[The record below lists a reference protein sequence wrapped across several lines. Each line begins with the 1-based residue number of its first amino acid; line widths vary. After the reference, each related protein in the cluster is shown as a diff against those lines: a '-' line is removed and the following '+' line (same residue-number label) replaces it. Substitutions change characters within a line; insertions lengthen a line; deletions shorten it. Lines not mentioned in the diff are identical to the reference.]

1 MTWIATFTGRKVN
14 PCNLRPEDV
23 CIEDVA
29 HHLSLINR
37 FTGASSVPYSVAEHS
52 LRMSYLVPQDEG
64 VDDLRLEAL
73 LHDATEAYLTD
84 ISRPV
89 KAQLHNYANMEEK
102 AEIAIRKA
110 FGLPGRKHPH
120 VLKQWDNS
128 MLVWEARDLGIAIE
142 EKYSYLDVSH
152 LPTMTPLSWG
162 QAERSFLDRYEE
174 LTGGR

>member
-14 PCNLRPEDV
+14 PCNLRPEDI

-37 FTGASSVPYSVAEHS
+37 FTGATRVPYSVAEHS
-52 LRMSYLVPQDEG
+52 LRMSYLCPPE
-64 VDDLRLEAL
+64 LALECL

-102 AEIAIRKA
+102 AEIATRKA
-110 FGLPGRKHPH
+110 FGLHGREHPAD
-120 VLKQWDNS
+120 VKKWDNV
-128 MLVWEARDLGIAIE
+128 MLVWEARDLGVAID
-142 EKYSYLDVSH
+142 EKFSYIDVSDR
-152 LPTMTPLSWG
+152 PPIEPLEWRE
-162 QAERSFLDRYEE
+162 AERLFLERYAE
-174 LTGGR
+174 LTGGG